1 MPSVSPV
8 TEIRDRTRDL
18 LAILS
23 GLALTAAFPDVDAG
37 WLAWIALVPLL
48 VALSGVGPKRAFRLG
63 FLAGLSHFLTLT
75 YWLVHTMGTYGGLP
89 VFVSLPLLGLLAAY
103 LALYPAACAA
113 GLARW
118 APSPVATAAL
128 LPPLWV
134 AMEYL
139 RATLLTGF
147 PWELLGYTQYAR
159 PTLIQIADLTGPYG
173 VSALVAAGNGA
184 SFLLLAWAIGRRG
197 PVPAV
202 SGRAAALAVGVG
214 LGLLAATIGYGRIR
228 LQWTD
233 DRIADAPTLRTAVVQ
248 GNIDQKI
255 KWDPAFR
262 DATVEKY
269 LRLTRAAP
277 DGPELVVWP
286 ETATPFYFGHDY
298 EMTRI
303 VKDGVRRTGAW
314 LLTGSPAFER
324 AGETLRFHNSAYL
337 LAPTGKRKGRYDKV
351 HLVPYGEYVPLKRFF
366 PFIGKIV
373 EHVGDF
379 KPGTRGDTLK
389 ADRGRIGV
397 LICYEIIFP
406 ELARAAAKKGAV
418 LLTNLTNDAWYGRTS
433 APYQHFSMAV
443 FRAAET
449 KRALARAA
457 NTGISG
463 FIDPAGRVGATTP
476 LFVSAVRTAEL
487 PLLTAR
493 TVYTRIGDLFAIVC
507 LTGVAGFGLVREI
520 GRRRR
525 KHRLKDT

>member
-1 MPSVSPV
+1 MNPAID
-8 TEIRDRTRDL
+8 IRDRTRDL
-18 LAILS
+18 LALLS
-23 GLALTAAFPDVDAG
+23 GAAVTAAFPDVDAA

-103 LALYPAACAA
+103 LALYPAACAF

-118 APSPVATAAL
+118 APSPVASAAL

-134 AMEYL
+134 ALEYL

-147 PWELLGYTQYAR
+147 PWELLGYTQYSR

-184 SFLLLAWAIGRRG
+184 AFLVVVWAFGRRRA
-197 PVPAV
+197 VPAV
-202 SGRAAALAVGVG
+202 SGRAAALAVVIGVG
-214 LGLLAATIGYGRIR
+214 LVAVALGYGRLR

-233 DRIADAPTLRTAVVQ
+233 ARIAGAPTLRTAVVQ

-269 LRLTRAAP
+269 LRLSRSAP
-277 DGPELVVWP
+277 GGAELVVWP

-298 EMTRI
+298 ELTRV

-379 KPGTRGDTLK
+379 KPGTRGETLK
-389 ADRGRIGV
+389 TDRGRIGV

-406 ELARAAAKKGAV
+406 ELARAAARKGAA

-433 APYQHFSMAV
+433 APRQHFSMAV
-443 FRAAET
+443 FRAVET

-463 FIDPAGRVGATTP
+463 FIDPAGRVVATTP

-493 TVYTRIGDLFAIVC
+493 TVYTRFGDLFAVGC
-507 LTGVAGFGLVREI
+507 LTGVAGLAIAREI
-520 GRRRR
+520 ARRRQNKR
-525 KHRLKDT
+525 PSET